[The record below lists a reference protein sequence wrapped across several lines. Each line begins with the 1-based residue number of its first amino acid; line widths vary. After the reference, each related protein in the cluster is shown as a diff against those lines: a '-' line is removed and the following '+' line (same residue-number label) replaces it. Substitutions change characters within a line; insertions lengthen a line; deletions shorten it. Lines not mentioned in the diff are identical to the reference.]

1 MRSGSYAQWLAT
13 ENRSRGFQGRVAP
26 MVAGRVF
33 MPSPSLDSSADLYVP
48 MRIHRKMPLGR
59 KSVRPDDLPHGNAL
73 VLDIDA
79 RPVIC
84 FLKGFLVIIVA

>member
-1 MRSGSYAQWLAT
+1 MSSGAYAQWLAT

-26 MVAGRVF
+26 LVAGRLF
-33 MPSPSLDSSADLYVP
+33 MPSSSLDSSADLYVP

-59 KSVRPDDLPHGNAL
+59 KSVRPDDLLRGNFL

-84 FLKGFLVIIVA
+84 FLKKFLVIIFA